1 MHQIWTKQTD
11 IADYTEHSQLGAMVQ
26 LQLERAAAT
35 DVCTLAIRINDLD
48 GWLPPITECSGDS
61 AKPMKRRA
69 ASAAKDLAGSGSAR

>member
-35 DVCTLAIRINDLD
+35 DAAPWPSESMTSTD
-48 GWLPPITECSGDS
+48 GCRP
-61 AKPMKRRA
+61 
-69 ASAAKDLAGSGSAR
+69 